1 MAERL
6 VWPSGWLA
14 TPVAE
19 ILRRAG
25 RCLLLVALPVAMTTP
40 RIEVS
45 AIHFTLS
52 DALGMLGGTCWL
64 VSSLIRPRRRPWLIG
79 GKWPLLVLAAGSL
92 SLISSPDPRATM
104 LGVAELGALWLLPAI
119 AVPNLFDS
127 SGARQQLLG
136 SIGLGSVLAAVAN
149 LWTAT
154 QVGFAD
160 GIPQVWGPADY
171 YQGYFQVLG
180 LSVAVPRLVGAITER
195 HFRAGVLWTA
205 AAILNCGALLIAQTR
220 GAWLAAAAAMLTLVL
235 LLRGALAPAI
245 LAMIGAAAVFAGVA
259 DWGQVVRERAQSIFS
274 LQANLT
280 GFDSSIIRIALA
292 LSAWRMFL
300 AHPVVGVGLK
310 AFPAVLPNYAPPGL
324 PDAVE
329 MGPNHILTPIEGP
342 HSTYL
347 RLLSET
353 GLLGAVALV
362 GWELQGVL
370 CLYRQYRT
378 TPARGSGSR
387 TNVLT
392 LIASVV
398 VLVIY
403 NFFSEMNA
411 TGALPLVCVLALS
424 CRAPEPERA

>member
-6 VWPSGWLA
+6 VWPSGWLT

-19 ILRRAG
+19 TLRRAG

-235 LLRGALAPAI
+235 LLR
-245 LAMIGAAAVFAGVA
+245 
-259 DWGQVVRERAQSIFS
+259 QVVRERAQSIFS